1 MADPVLDLP
10 DRGFLSAPL
19 AILHGFD
26 HAFAHFS
33 DFVGHEAGTPEG
45 QMVLAMAKGF
55 AAAHGVDPAL
65 FDEGGKVVSAAMAF
79 ARVLAQENAPVA
91 AQNAAA
97 SVTVSTATTVTQEA
111 AQ

>member
-1 MADPVLDLP
+1 MTDTQLL
-10 DRGFLSAPL
+10 GFLQEAD
-19 AILHGFD
+19 AIYHGFKS
-26 HAFAHFS
+26 AFSHFS
-33 DFVGHEAGTPEG
+33 GFVEHEAGTPEG
-45 QMVLAMAKGF
+45 KAVMTMAKGF

-65 FDEGGKVVSAAMAF
+65 FDDGGKVVTAAMEF

>member
-1 MADPVLDLP
+1 MPDPVLTRP
-10 DRGFLSAPL
+10 FTEWMSEPL
-19 AILHGFD
+19 AILHAFD

-33 DFVGHEAGTPEG
+33 EFVGHEAETPEG

-79 ARVLAQENAPVA
+79 ARVMAQENAPVA

-97 SVTVSTATTVTQEA
+97 SVTVSTETTVTEKP